1 MSALLVSCIVPV
13 FNGERYLSEALDSI
27 LTQTYAPVELI
38 VVDDGSTD
46 GTAAVL
52 AGYSERVRA
61 LRQPNAGPV
70 AARNQGLRAA
80 QGEFVAFLDADDVWH
95 REKLARQMA
104 RFEARPEL
112 DACVSRVQNFWIPE
126 LSEEAERYRHHRI
139 MRPLPGYCSGTLLA
153 RRALFEKL
161 GPFDPDFEHAADGRW
176 FLRAIEYGAVIEL
189 LSEALL
195 NRRLHAGNRSRLLAV
210 RSRDEYLQLV
220 KGHLDR
226 QRKAQTE
233 RP

>member
-1 MSALLVSCIVPV
+1 MSAFLVSCIVPV

-52 AGYSERVRA
+52 AAYSERVRA
-61 LRQPNAGPV
+61 LWQPNAGP
-70 AARNQGLRAA
+70 AAAHNRGLRAA
-80 QGEFVAFLDADDVWH
+80 QGEFVAFLDADDLWH

-112 DACVSRVQNFWIPE
+112 DACVSQVQNFWVPE
-126 LSEEAERYRHHRI
+126 LAEEAERYRHHRI
-139 MRPLPGYCSGTLLA
+139 TRPLPGYCSGTLLA

-161 GPFDPDFEHAADGRW
+161 GPFDAGLEHAAAVRW
-176 FLRAIEYGAVIEL
+176 FLRAIEHGAVIEL
-189 LSEALL
+189 IPEALL
-195 NRRLHAGNRSRLLAV
+195 SRRLHERNRSRVLGV
-210 RSRDEYLQLV
+210 HSRDEYLQLV

-226 QRKAQTE
+226 QRKAPPE